1 MDFLSKLGNE
11 NILLGDGATGT
22 YLQARGLQPGGD
34 PELMNVTDS
43 SIVKGMARDYFE
55 AGSDL
60 VQTNSFG
67 GSSYVQNRYDQGAK
81 IDEINFLAAQL
92 AKSEAVNT
100 DLPLKD
106 RYVFG
111 SVGPTGELIE
121 PVGTTSAKD
130 VYASFK
136 QQILALEKGGAD
148 GIIIETMISLEEAK
162 IAIKAAKENTQLPV
176 AALNTF
182 DKGPRGFFTMMGDT
196 PEKCFEELFSVGADI
211 VGANCGNGIEI
222 MTELAER
229 FRECGDGYVWINCNA
244 GIPEIRQGQIIY
256 AETPEYMS
264 EGFCKLIEMGI
275 NIVGGC
281 CGTTPAHIKHIAGL
295 INQAKEK

>member
-1 MDFLSKLGNE
+1 MDVLSKLANH
-11 NILLGDGATGT
+11 NTLLADGATGT
-22 YLQARGLQPGGD
+22 YLQARGLEPGGD
-34 PELMNVTDS
+34 PELMNITDANV
-43 SIVKGMARDYFE
+43 VKGMAKDYFE

-67 GSSYVQNRYDQGAK
+67 GNFYVQSRYDQGAK
-81 IDEINFLAAQL
+81 IDEINFQAAQL
-92 AKSEAVNT
+92 AKSESSNPN
-100 DLPLKD
+100 LGKKE

-130 VYASFK
+130 VYAAFK
-136 QQILALEKGGAD
+136 QQVLALEKGGVD

-162 IAIKAAKENTQLPV
+162 IAISATKENTELPV
-176 AALNTF
+176 AALTTF

-196 PEKCFEELFSVGADI
+196 PEKCFEELFSSDADI

-222 MTELAER
+222 MSELAQR
-229 FRECGDGYVWINCNA
+229 FRECGEGYVWINSNA

-256 AETPEYMS
+256 SETPDYMS
-264 EGFCKLIEMGI
+264 EGFSRLIDIGV

-281 CGTTPAHIKHIAGL
+281 CGTTPAHIKKIAGL
-295 INQAKEK
+295 IDEAKEK